1 MPYTLLASLTKNG
14 KGGSKEE
21 NVSELEKDLLLA
33 FKEQDKLLLALA
45 LALSSP
51 QLQRHFI
58 KLSNSQIDGASTI
71 KLKELRY
78 SSPLLS

>member
-51 QLQRHFI
+51 
-58 KLSNSQIDGASTI
+58 
-71 KLKELRY
+71 
-78 SSPLLS
+78 